1 MTYDYIIVGGGSAGS
16 VLANRLSARSSNNVL
31 VLEAG
36 EDTPHGAVPPEIL
49 DSYPGTAY
57 LNDRFIWG
65 DLKVRTEVVSH
76 NAPPEDQLPRLRKYE
91 QARVLG
97 GGSSIN
103 GQFANRGAP
112 WDFDEWDER
121 GATGW
126 NWDSVLPYFRKLE
139 HDMDV
144 HDDYHGR
151 EGPIPIRRIYPDS
164 WSEHT
169 RAVSEAFGDA
179 GFDYLEDQNGEF
191 RDGYFPITIS
201 NAYERRVSTAIGYLG
216 PSIRQRPNLTIQT
229 QAVVQTL
236 LMEGT
241 RCVGVRAS
249 IKGKTEEFRAGEV
262 ILSCGAIHS
271 PAHLLR
277 AGIGPAMALQDL
289 GLDVNINLPGVGQR
303 LQDHPSIA
311 LASFLKPHARASEH
325 TRRHV
330 LIGLRYSSK
339 MGDAPLGDMFVAVAD
354 KTSWHPVGEQL
365 GALLMWVN
373 KTYSEAGQVRL
384 KSTDWHEHP
393 EVEFNLLSDRRDLDR
408 LVDGFRRMAKA
419 AHTHPAVQAATELP
433 FPACWGEKV
442 RQVGAITRSNAIKTG
457 IMAKLLDGPGTL
469 RKYLIERF
477 IMDGYTLEQLIAD
490 NDAAEDFVRTTT
502 VGVWHAS
509 CTCRMGA
516 DNDPEAVTNNAG
528 RVRGAEGL
536 RVCDASIF
544 PQVPCANT
552 NLPTIMSAE
561 KISDMILAGH

>member
-16 VLANRLSARSSNNVL
+16 VLANRLSARSSNAVL

-76 NAPPEDQLPRLRKYE
+76 NAPPQEQRPRLRKYE

-112 WDFDEWDER
+112 WDFDEWAER
-121 GATGW
+121 GAMGW
-126 NWDSVLPYFRKLE
+126 NWDAVLPYFRKLE

-144 HDDYHGR
+144 DDEYHGR

-169 RAVSEAFGDA
+169 RAVGQAFTDA

-201 NAYERRVSTAIGYLG
+201 NAYERRVSAAIGYLG
-216 PSIRQRPNLTIQT
+216 PSIRQRPNLTIET
-229 QAVVQTL
+229 QAIVQSL

-249 IKGKTEEFRAGEV
+249 IKGKTQEFRAGEV

-277 AGIGPAMALQDL
+277 AGIGPAMALKDL

-311 LASFLKPHARASEH
+311 LASFLKPHARGSEH

-339 MGDAPLGDMFVAVAD
+339 LADAPAGDMFVAVAD

-384 KSTDWHEHP
+384 KSTDWREHP

-442 RQVGAITRSNAIKTG
+442 RQVGAINRVNAIKTG
-457 IMAKLLDGPGTL
+457 IMAKLLDGPGAL
-469 RKYLIERF
+469 RKMLIERF
-477 IMDGYTLEQLIAD
+477 IMDGYTLEQLLED
-490 NDAAEDFVRTTT
+490 DDAAEDFVRTTT

-516 DNDPEAVTNNAG
+516 DSDPDAVTNNAG

-561 KISDMILAGH
+561 KIADMILAGE